1 MESGVSSD
9 VVTCKAM
16 LNGYCQSGKIREA
29 DGLWEIMRRGD
40 LCNEFMI
47 LLAGASSF
55 KEAMKMG
62 VEVYHHLKENKEGLE
77 LLKTAIEKAVLK
89 FL

>member
-1 MESGVSSD
+1 MWQAPMFSSR
-9 VVTCKAM
+9 VYFELVMWQALE
-16 LNGYCQSGKIREA
+16 LNGGSHAGNKLAMQIF
-29 DGLWEIMRRGD
+29 
-40 LCNEFMI
+40 EFMI
-47 LLAGASSF
+47 LPAGASSF

-62 VEVYHHLKENKEGLE
+62 VEVYHHLKENKKGLE